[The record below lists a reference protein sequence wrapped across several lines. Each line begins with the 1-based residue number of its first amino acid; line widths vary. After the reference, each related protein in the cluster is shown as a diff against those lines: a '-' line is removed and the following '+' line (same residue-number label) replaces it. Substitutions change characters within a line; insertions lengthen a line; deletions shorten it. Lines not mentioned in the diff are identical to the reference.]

1 MWTLFNGYIV
11 RCHSD
16 PEFVQ
21 KLPSGFLCHFYWCY
35 DIVLFDHSYICQV
48 SRQLDMATGFCIPF
62 DDWVRHD
69 NWFCCLMFLHKYK
82 SKFKNIFFRRKL
94 WRHIVRCWKAMT
106 IGQERPEL
114 PHEDEMFNKKI
125 SFFEA
130 ISESL
135 PQFTIG
141 NIIIRIYGISD
152 NMTTKFFQLFSLAT
166 SMLSL
171 NISFITVS
179 DVDLIMVIEFYVQS
193 CLF

>member
-1 MWTLFNGYIV
+1 
-11 RCHSD
+11 
-16 PEFVQ
+16 
-21 KLPSGFLCHFYWCY
+21 
-35 DIVLFDHSYICQV
+35 
-48 SRQLDMATGFCIPF
+48 
-62 DDWVRHD
+62 
-69 NWFCCLMFLHKYK
+69 
-82 SKFKNIFFRRKL
+82 
-94 WRHIVRCWKAMT
+94 MT

-171 NISFITVS
+171 NISFITVG
-179 DVDLIMVIEFYVQS
+179 DVDFSMVIESYVQS